1 MVSGLYGA
9 DDDVVVLSAS
19 NFNDTLFNQPQ
30 ATFAEFYNSYCG
42 ACQRFAPTWKATAKS
57 IQPWKRIVRCA
68 AIDCASDENNEVCRK
83 NEIMRYPTMRYYPP
97 NYPAGP
103 NKFGVNLD
111 HLLVPELATLV
122 KELTTHL
129 VNETNGN
136 ADWPKFRK
144 FNGKRWIDVFD
155 GTADTVKV
163 VYIVTDALPDFLP
176 EQVALDHFDVEKVK
190 VKLLDSAN
198 SKLIIVSKKLV
209 DAQT

>member
-1 MVSGLYGA
+1 M
-9 DDDVVVLSAS
+9 VVLSAA
-19 NFNDTLFNQPQ
+19 NFNETLFNQPQ

-97 NYPAGP
+97 NYQSGP
-103 NKFGVNLD
+103 NKFGTNLD
-111 HLLVPELATLV
+111 HLLVPEMQVLI

-129 VNETNGN
+129 VNETNGDAN
-136 ADWPKFRK
+136 WPKFRK
-144 FNGKRWIDVFD
+144 FNGNHWTEVFE
-155 GTADTVKV
+155 GTAESVKF
-163 VYIVTDALPDFLP
+163 VYVVTDALPDFLP
-176 EQVALDHFDVEKVK
+176 EQVALDHMEDENVK

-198 SKLIIVSKKLV
+198 SKLITVSKKANSKLV
-209 DAQT
+209 RR